1 MGKLVSAKKGTAAFH
16 FFFRDKR
23 RRNRANRV
31 DVEDEWPPP
40 REDDSK
46 PSLNSI
52 SIFNVIPFTK
62 LLPIFFPINHLSREL
77 ARFTGKRGQF

>member
-1 MGKLVSAKKGTAAFH
+1 MLDGKTGFCKKRNDCLS

-31 DVEDEWPPP
+31 DVKDEWPP

-52 SIFNVIPFTK
+52 SLIS
-62 LLPIFFPINHLSREL
+62 LL
-77 ARFTGKRGQF
+77 T